1 MTRVYLVRHGE
12 TELNKAGC
20 YYGWTDCELSQN
32 GAAQAELLQKAFQKI
47 KLDVIVS
54 SDLKRAADTAS
65 IICSGKDI
73 EVCRDTRL
81 RELNFGAWEGKHY
94 TEIMQLYKENWEEWT
109 SDWQNAAPIQ
119 GESFAALRQKVCQC
133 IDELLAKYDRK
144 EILIV
149 AHQGVL
155 RIIITY
161 LLDIPMDKIWSF
173 SFSQGT
179 YSALELHENNCVI
192 QGINKL

>member
-1 MTRVYLVRHGE
+1 MTRLYLVRHGE
-12 TELNKAGC
+12 TEFNKRGC

-32 GAAQAELLQKAFQKI
+32 GVGQAELLHEVFQEI
-47 KLDVIVS
+47 KLDVTIS
-54 SDLKRAADTAS
+54 SDLKRAVDTAN

-73 EVCRDTRL
+73 EVHRDTRL

-94 TEIMQLYKENWEEWT
+94 TDIMQQYKENWEEWT

-119 GESFAALRQKVCQC
+119 GESFAELCQKVCQC
-133 IDELLAKYDRK
+133 IDELLVRYHDK

-161 LLDIPMDKIWSF
+161 LLNIPMDKIWSF
-173 SFSQGT
+173 NFSQGT
-179 YSALELHENNCVI
+179 YSILEIHENNCII